1 MFSTSRIFELAI
13 VAALA
18 ACGVALGF
26 SMLQKDFSTDAAG
39 RSMSEMAPP
48 TGHICGLCGHQM
60 AHSVDPESGLTLFRC
75 HRCNIT
81 P

>member
-1 MFSTSRIFELAI
+1 MLSTYRIFELAV

-18 ACGVALGF
+18 VCGVALAV
-26 SMLQKDFSTDAAG
+26 SMLRKDFTTDAAG
-39 RSMSEMAPP
+39 RSMSDMVPP
-48 TGHICGLCGHQM
+48 TGHICGSCGHQM